1 MFGSTTLPYFEPLA
15 LRSLY
20 LSSFE
25 SAVISLMKKRFV
37 SFHLFLCLLQFVC
50 AIFMCALSVLSVFVV
65 VVVIVWCSIYSV
77 YNSCICR
84 MHLLLRYLGYDCNVV
99 HTVYIITE
107 TRLFN

>member
-50 AIFMCALSVLSVFVV
+50 AIFMCALFQSLLLLLLLFGVV
-65 VVVIVWCSIYSV
+65 YIVCIIAV
-77 YNSCICR
+77 YAECIC
-84 MHLLLRYLGYDCNVV
+84 
-99 HTVYIITE
+99 
-107 TRLFN
+107 F